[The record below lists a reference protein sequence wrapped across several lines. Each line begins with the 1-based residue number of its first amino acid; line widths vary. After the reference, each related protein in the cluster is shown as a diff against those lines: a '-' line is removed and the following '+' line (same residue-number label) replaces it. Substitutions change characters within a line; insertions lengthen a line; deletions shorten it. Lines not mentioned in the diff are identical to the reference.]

1 MASPSLQLRHFFKT
15 VLPLAFLLLLGCQS
29 KKEQPNIILIVADD
43 LGYGELGSYGQQII
57 QTPNLD
63 ALAAGGMRFTQFYA
77 GSPVCAP
84 SRYVLMTGMHTGHS
98 FIRGNDEWKERG
110 NVWDYKEATKN
121 PGLEGQRPIPDSTL
135 LLSEVMKSGGYETAV
150 IGKWGLGAPF
160 TEGEPNQQGFDYFYG
175 YNCQRQAHNLYP
187 AHLWEN
193 DHKVALANDTVPPGT
208 KLSKTADPSLDDSYA
223 AYYQADYAPQKM
235 QESALSFIKNHDKDK
250 SFMLY
255 YASPI
260 PHVPLQVPEEYVM
273 KYHEIIG
280 EEEPYLGDKGYF
292 PHKYPKAAYAG
303 MITYLDDQIGELIAT
318 LKAEGIYENTI
329 IMFTSDNGPT
339 YAGGVDADYFNSA
352 GPFSNDYGRTK
363 GFTYEGGIRVPMIAS
378 WPGKIKPGSTSEHIS
393 AFYDIMPTLAHL
405 GGLSIPSSIDGLS
418 FASTLLGEAQPA
430 HEYLYWEFPA
440 YKGQQAVRMG
450 DYKGVRNNMF
460 EGNLEIELY
469 NLKNDPA
476 ETMDISKSMP
486 EITEEIA
493 TIMELAHED
502 AELPNFRIP
511 VINKS
516 KEKD

>member
-1 MASPSLQLRHFFKT
+1 MATPSIQLRNFFNT
-15 VLPLAFLLLLGCQS
+15 VLPLAFLLLLGCQP

-110 NVWDYKEATKN
+110 NVWNYKEATKN

-208 KLSKTADPSLDDSYA
+208 KLSKTADPSLDESYA

-235 QESALSFIKNHDKDK
+235 QESALSFIKNRDKDK
-250 SFMLY
+250 AFMLY

-273 KYHEIIG
+273 KYHKIIG

-303 MITYLDDQIGELIAT
+303 MINYLDDQVGELIAT

-329 IMFTSDNGPT
+329 IIFTSDNGPT

-352 GPFSNDYGRTK
+352 GIFPNAYGRTK

-393 AFYDIMPTLAHL
+393 AFYDIMPTLADL
-405 GGLSIPSSIDGLS
+405 GGLSAPSSIDGLS

-430 HEYLYWEFPA
+430 HEYLYWEFPE

-450 DYKGVRNNMF
+450 DYKGIRKNMF
-460 EGNLEIELY
+460 EGNLVIELY

-476 ETMDISKSMP
+476 ETTDISKSMP

-493 TIMELAHED
+493 AIMKIAHED

-516 KEKD
+516 IEKD